1 MSMPISAI
9 AGYPHLPAGN
19 TNHLWPDAAF
29 SQNQHLLERLMQ
41 RLSSFGLPE
50 CVCLMN
56 IEGLVLGKILSG
68 PRGAIIV
75 ALFVK
80 GRVINYDRSST
91 GQKRLYPLKLLSL
104 AVAFDINTSQGQAI
118 GGAPL

>member
-1 MSMPISAI
+1 
-9 AGYPHLPAGN
+9 
-19 TNHLWPDAAF
+19 
-29 SQNQHLLERLMQ
+29 
-41 RLSSFGLPE
+41 
-50 CVCLMN
+50 MN